1 MSISSGNYTGKR
13 HTARFY
19 APKTS
24 LLSVCARWM
33 SVSAGGAGLEDV
45 DPDLHAART
54 ELMLSDQERTPVEL
68 AVGVHAASAAAM
80 QNQHMADDVNAAA
93 RRGYLG
99 ITDDV
104 SARLTPFEQ
113 YVVVDVLTQV
123 ARCTPRPACS
133 QPASRVHP
141 ARCCLQ
147 VEQGTSYFFK
157 VQVADAEFIQL
168 RVFLS
173 LFGDAP
179 QLVALRKGAEAAG
192 PLQCFE
198 AAE

>member
-1 MSISSGNYTGKR
+1 MGYWSHLRCVEVWCCLQPLPAPGPVSCRRPRGKEVGLVSISSG
-13 HTARFY
+13 RFY
-19 APKTS
+19 APK
-24 LLSVCARWM
+24 LRSVCLHDESM

-93 RRGYLG
+93 RRAYLG

-104 SARLTPFEQ
+104 SAKLTPFEQ

-133 QPASRVHP
+133 QPASRLHP
-141 ARCCLQ
+141 AAAACRLSR
-147 VEQGTSYFFK
+147 ERATSS
-157 VQVADAEFIQL
+157 
-168 RVFLS
+168 RS
-173 LFGDAP
+173 
-179 QLVALRKGAEAAG
+179 R
-192 PLQCFE
+192 
-198 AAE
+198 

>member
-1 MSISSGNYTGKR
+1 
-13 HTARFY
+13 
-19 APKTS
+19 
-24 LLSVCARWM
+24 M

-104 SARLTPFEQ
+104 SAKLTPFEQ

-123 ARCTPRPACS
+123 ARCTPT
-133 QPASRVHP
+133 
-141 ARCCLQ
+141 ARLLAAR
-147 VEQGTSYFFK
+147 FP
-157 VQVADAEFIQL
+157 L
-168 RVFLS
+168 
-173 LFGDAP
+173 AP
-179 QLVALRKGAEAAG
+179 G
-192 PLQCFE
+192 PLLL
-198 AAE
+198 AG

>member
-1 MSISSGNYTGKR
+1 MKLMILLLI
-13 HTARFY
+13 
-19 APKTS
+19 S
-24 LLSVCARWM
+24 LLLATGVEACSKKVCKKCTNA
-33 SVSAGGAGLEDV
+33 
-45 DPDLHAART
+45 
-54 ELMLSDQERTPVEL
+54 
-68 AVGVHAASAAAM
+68 VHA
-80 QNQHMADDVNAAA
+80 VNAAA

-99 ITDDV
+99 IPNDG
-104 SARLTPFEQ
+104 RLVKVTAFEQ
-113 YVVVDVLTQV
+113 YVVVDMLTQV
-123 ARCTPRPACS
+123 ARCPPRPACS
-133 QPASRVHP
+133 QPASRLHP

>member
-1 MSISSGNYTGKR
+1 
-13 HTARFY
+13 
-19 APKTS
+19 
-24 LLSVCARWM
+24 M

-104 SARLTPFEQ
+104 SAKLTPFEQ

>member
-1 MSISSGNYTGKR
+1 
-13 HTARFY
+13 
-19 APKTS
+19 
-24 LLSVCARWM
+24 M

-104 SARLTPFEQ
+104 SAKLTPFEQ

-123 ARCTPRPACS
+123 AMPPTARLLA
-133 QPASRVHP
+133 ARVPLAH
-141 ARCCLQ
+141 
-147 VEQGTSYFFK
+147 
-157 VQVADAEFIQL
+157 
-168 RVFLS
+168 
-173 LFGDAP
+173 
-179 QLVALRKGAEAAG
+179 G
-192 PLQCFE
+192 PLLL
-198 AAE
+198 AG